1 MTMLKT
7 LSTLAAVLAVFSGT
21 ALAGEIKPVFIGE
34 SERAFSRP
42 HDVAIAPTGLYLV
55 VADLGNDAVKVLD
68 PGRLKVLAAFG
79 QGELSSPHDVAFG
92 KDERLYVA
100 DTGND
105 RIMVYTF
112 KGVFRDGSANAE
124 HIETYT
130 QGIVTPEGVA
140 EGSNGRVYVANT
152 GAGSIVALEAGRVIK
167 TVEAAG
173 GTPLARPHD
182 IHVGPE
188 DRVYLAGSGNH
199 RVLVFDRDLNLLS
212 ELKKPD
218 YAFNEPKYVATDEDG
233 TLFLADE
240 YNHQI
245 KIFDADFRQVGT
257 IGSGTRGDGPD
268 GLNGPEGVD
277 VAGRYLWISDTHNHR
292 IMLFKTR

>member
-1 MTMLKT
+1 MLKPFT
-7 LSTLAAVLAVFSGT
+7 ALATALVISTST
-21 ALAGEIKPVFIGE
+21 ALAGEITPVYIGE
-34 SERAFSRP
+34 SERSFSRP

-55 VADLGNDAVKVLD
+55 VADLGNDAVKILD
-68 PGRLKVLAAFG
+68 PGRLKVLGAFG
-79 QGELSSPHDVAFG
+79 EGELSSPHDVAFG

-105 RIMVYTF
+105 RVMVYTF
-112 KGVFRDGSANAE
+112 RGVYRDGSANVE

-167 TVEAAG
+167 AVEEAAG
-173 GTPLARPHD
+173 TALARPHD
-182 IHVGPE
+182 IHVGPK
-188 DRVYLAGSGNH
+188 DRVYLADSGNH

-212 ELKKPD
+212 ELKKAD
-218 YAFNEPKYVATDEDG
+218 YAFNEPKYVATGEDG

-245 KIFDADFRQVGT
+245 RVFDPEFREIAVIGT
-257 IGSGTRGDGPD
+257 GKKADGPG

-277 VAGRYLWISDTHNHR
+277 VAGRYLWVSDTHNHR

>member
-1 MTMLKT
+1 MLKPA
-7 LSTLAAVLAVFSGT
+7 SILAAALAVSSGA

-34 SERAFSRP
+34 SERTFSRP
-42 HDVAIAPTGLYLV
+42 HDVAIAPTGLYLL
-55 VADLGNDAVKVLD
+55 VADLGNDAVKILD
-68 PGRLKVLAAFG
+68 PGRLKVLGAFG
-79 QGELSSPHDVAFG
+79 KGELSSPHDVSFG

-112 KGVFRDGSANAE
+112 KGVYRDGSANVE
-124 HIETYT
+124 HIETYS

-152 GAGSIVALEAGRVIK
+152 GAGSIVALEAGRVVI
-167 TVEAAG
+167 TVDAAG
-173 GTPLARPHD
+173 GTALARPHD
-182 IHVGPE
+182 IHVGPN
-188 DRVYLAGSGNH
+188 DRVYLADSGNH
-199 RVLVFDRDLNLLS
+199 RVLVFDRDLNLLN
-212 ELKKPD
+212 ELNKAD
-218 YAFNEPKYVATDEDG
+218 HAFNEPKYVATDEDG

-245 KIFDADFRQVGT
+245 KIFDTEFRRVGT
-257 IGSGTRGDGPD
+257 IGSGNQGDGPA

-277 VAGRYLWISDTHNHR
+277 VAGRYLWVSDTHNHR